1 MNSTNLVFTAPTV
14 EGTAGKDVI
23 TGSAMSEVIY
33 GLAGNDRIDGGRGS
47 DVIIGGAGA
56 DLLIGG
62 DDPNLS
68 VYGRNGINDADV
80 FRYTAATDSY
90 RTDSQ
95 SFVDLIARFADNNDK
110 IDVSAL
116 GYTGFGD
123 GTGTTLKMAYNAD
136 LDRTYLKDVEPD
148 AEGHRF
154 EIALTGDW
162 TQDLGNNDMIF
173 APAAQVSL
181 VGVASAAT
189 QSTDMV

>member
-1 MNSTNLVFTAPTV
+1 M
-14 EGTAGKDVI
+14 
-23 TGSAMSEVIY
+23 
-33 GLAGNDRIDGGRGS
+33 
-47 DVIIGGAGA
+47 IIGGAGA

-80 FRYTAATDSY
+80 FRYTAATDSD

-162 TQDLGNNDMIF
+162 PQDLGNNDMIF
-173 APAAQVSL
+173 APAAEVSL